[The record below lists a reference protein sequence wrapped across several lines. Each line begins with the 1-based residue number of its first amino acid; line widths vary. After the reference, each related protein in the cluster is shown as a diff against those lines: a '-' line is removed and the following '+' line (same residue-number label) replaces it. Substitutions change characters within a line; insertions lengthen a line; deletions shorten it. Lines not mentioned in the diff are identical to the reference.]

1 MDRRHRDDPGNV
13 TRRRD
18 VFRRGKSGILRTF
31 LIVEYGDTEEWG
43 RHRVYG
49 ALLSLIFVVDLA
61 LFVLVFL
68 IVRTRIRAER
78 IAAVIVLSAA
88 AYLVS
93 LVLLIF
99 VSFRM

>member
-1 MDRRHRDDPGNV
+1 M
-13 TRRRD
+13 
-18 VFRRGKSGILRTF
+18 
-31 LIVEYGDTEEWG
+31 
-43 RHRVYG
+43 YG
-49 ALLSLIFVVDLA
+49 ALLSLIFIVDLA

-78 IAAVIVLSAA
+78 MAAVIVLSAA

-99 VSFRM
+99 VSFRL

>member
-1 MDRRHRDDPGNV
+1 M
-13 TRRRD
+13 
-18 VFRRGKSGILRTF
+18 
-31 LIVEYGDTEEWG
+31 
-43 RHRVYG
+43 YG

-78 IAAVIVLSAA
+78 VAAVIVLSAA

>member
-1 MDRRHRDDPGNV
+1 
-13 TRRRD
+13 
-18 VFRRGKSGILRTF
+18 
-31 LIVEYGDTEEWG
+31 
-43 RHRVYG
+43 VYG

-68 IVRTRIRAER
+68 IVRTRIRPER
-78 IAAVIVLSAA
+78 VAAVIVLSAA

-99 VSFRM
+99 VSFRL

>member
-1 MDRRHRDDPGNV
+1 M
-13 TRRRD
+13 
-18 VFRRGKSGILRTF
+18 
-31 LIVEYGDTEEWG
+31 
-43 RHRVYG
+43 YG
-49 ALLSLIFVVDLA
+49 ALLSLIFVVDLG

-78 IAAVIVLSAA
+78 MAAVIVLSAA

>member
-1 MDRRHRDDPGNV
+1 
-13 TRRRD
+13 
-18 VFRRGKSGILRTF
+18 
-31 LIVEYGDTEEWG
+31 
-43 RHRVYG
+43 VYG

-78 IAAVIVLSAA
+78 VAAVIVLSAA

>member
-1 MDRRHRDDPGNV
+1 M
-13 TRRRD
+13 
-18 VFRRGKSGILRTF
+18 
-31 LIVEYGDTEEWG
+31 
-43 RHRVYG
+43 YG

-78 IAAVIVLSAA
+78 MAAVIVLSAA

>member
-1 MDRRHRDDPGNV
+1 
-13 TRRRD
+13 
-18 VFRRGKSGILRTF
+18 
-31 LIVEYGDTEEWG
+31 
-43 RHRVYG
+43 VYG

-78 IAAVIVLSAA
+78 MAAVIVLSAA

>member
-1 MDRRHRDDPGNV
+1 M
-13 TRRRD
+13 
-18 VFRRGKSGILRTF
+18 
-31 LIVEYGDTEEWG
+31 
-43 RHRVYG
+43 
-49 ALLSLIFVVDLA
+49 LSLLYVVDLA

-78 IAAVIVLSAA
+78 MAAVIVLSAA

>member
-1 MDRRHRDDPGNV
+1 M
-13 TRRRD
+13 
-18 VFRRGKSGILRTF
+18 
-31 LIVEYGDTEEWG
+31 
-43 RHRVYG
+43 YG
-49 ALLSLIFVVDLA
+49 ALLALIFVVDLA

-78 IAAVIVLSAA
+78 MAAVIVLSAA

>member
-1 MDRRHRDDPGNV
+1 M
-13 TRRRD
+13 
-18 VFRRGKSGILRTF
+18 
-31 LIVEYGDTEEWG
+31 
-43 RHRVYG
+43 YG

-78 IAAVIVLSAA
+78 VAAVIVLSAA

-99 VSFRM
+99 VSFHM

>member
-1 MDRRHRDDPGNV
+1 
-13 TRRRD
+13 
-18 VFRRGKSGILRTF
+18 
-31 LIVEYGDTEEWG
+31 
-43 RHRVYG
+43 VYG
-49 ALLSLIFVVDLA
+49 ALLSLIFVVDLG

-78 IAAVIVLSAA
+78 MAVVIVLSAA

>member
-1 MDRRHRDDPGNV
+1 
-13 TRRRD
+13 
-18 VFRRGKSGILRTF
+18 
-31 LIVEYGDTEEWG
+31 
-43 RHRVYG
+43 VYG
-49 ALLSLIFVVDLA
+49 ALLSLIFVVDLG

-78 IAAVIVLSAA
+78 MAAVIVLSAA